1 MGVVLMW
8 RAMDLLLVLIVT
20 VAVTILAVVVYEIV
34 HFGRRKEFGRSARR
48 AYRMAL
54 ALAS

>member
-34 HFGRRKEFGRSARR
+34 HFGRRQEFGRSARR
-48 AYRMAL
+48 AY
-54 ALAS
+54 